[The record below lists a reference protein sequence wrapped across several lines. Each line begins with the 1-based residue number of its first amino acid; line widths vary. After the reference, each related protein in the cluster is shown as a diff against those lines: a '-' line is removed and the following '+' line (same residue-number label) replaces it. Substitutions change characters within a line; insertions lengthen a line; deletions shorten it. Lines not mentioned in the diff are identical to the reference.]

1 VLRNLPETVV
11 HGGKREMGGLL
22 GIIIDVVVILIL
34 IWGLKQFRTPGGAR
48 QGNMT
53 AALALAFAM
62 VVTLYR
68 YGLVDPAVV
77 IVALLAGS
85 AVGWIVAMR
94 VNMIQIPS
102 MVAFQHGAG
111 GVAAFLVSFI
121 ELTRVAV
128 PLTFIGKVSA
138 VVGLIVGAATFS
150 GSMLASAKLANKIKQ
165 TPTVFPSHNL
175 ILSVFLAV
183 IVVLGGSVV
192 VVSAYGFLIALL
204 IMLII
209 ISAVLGLV
217 FAIRI
222 GGADMPV
229 LISFLNATAG
239 LAAAFVGI
247 AIQNRML
254 IACGATVAASGS
266 ILTYVMCKAMNRGLA
281 NVFVGIKLSGV
292 IKDSSN
298 NLISGVKTETAP
310 PETAQ
315 VESGAQRAARIARD
329 AKSVVIIPGYGM
341 ALAHAQFKVVE
352 LMKVFEGMG
361 KTVKF
366 AIHPV
371 AGRMPGHMNVLLAE
385 ADVPY
390 DKLYEMDDINPEFPE
405 TDLALIIGACDVVNP
420 AAIRTEGTPISGM
433 PILNAH
439 EAKHV
444 IVCNLDEKPGYSGVE
459 NPLYQEERASLLFGD
474 AKETLDKLLSGVKTE
489 TAPPE
494 TAQVESGAQRAA
506 RIARDAKSVVIIPG
520 YGMALAHA
528 QFKVVELMKV
538 FEGMGKTVKFAIHPV
553 AGRMPG
559 HMNVLLAEADV
570 PYDKLYEMD
579 DINPEFPETDLAL
592 IIGACDVVN
601 PAAIR
606 TEGTPISGMPILNA
620 HEAKHVI
627 VCNLDEKPGYSGVE
641 NPLYQEERASL
652 LFGDAKE
659 TLNDLISAVSA

>member
-1 VLRNLPETVV
+1 MEEKRQMSGLP
-11 HGGKREMGGLL
+11 
-22 GIIIDVVVILIL
+22 GIVADVVVILIL
-34 IWGLKQFRTPGGAR
+34 VWGLKQFRTPGGAR
-48 QGNMT
+48 QGNMA
-53 AALALAFAM
+53 AALALALAM
-62 VVTLYR
+62 VITLYR

-77 IVALLAGS
+77 IGALLIGS

-121 ELTRVAV
+121 ELTRVAA
-128 PLTFIGKVSA
+128 PLTLIGKISG

-150 GSMLASAKLANKIKQ
+150 GSMIASAKLANKLKQ

-175 ILSVFLAV
+175 ILILFLAV
-183 IVVLGGSVV
+183 IVLIGSSAIAVSGQGILVV
-192 VVSAYGFLIALL
+192 LL

-209 ISAVLGLV
+209 ISVVLGVV

-266 ILTYVMCKAMNRGLA
+266 ILTYVMCKAMNRGLM
-281 NVFVGIKLSGV
+281 NVFVGIKRANV
-292 IKDSSN
+292 AKVPSN
-298 NLISGVKTETAP
+298 KLLSGVKTEEAP
-310 PETAQ
+310 AGAAQ
-315 VESGAQRAARIARD
+315 AEGGVKGADRIARD
-329 AKSVVIIPGYGM
+329 AKSVIVIPGYGM

-459 NPLYQEERASLLFGD
+459 NPLYEEERAILLFGD
-474 AKETLDKLLSGVKTE
+474 A
-489 TAPPE
+489 
-494 TAQVESGAQRAA
+494 
-506 RIARDAKSVVIIPG
+506 
-520 YGMALAHA
+520 
-528 QFKVVELMKV
+528 
-538 FEGMGKTVKFAIHPV
+538 
-553 AGRMPG
+553 
-559 HMNVLLAEADV
+559 AD
-570 PYDKLYEMD
+570 
-579 DINPEFPETDLAL
+579 
-592 IIGACDVVN
+592 
-601 PAAIR
+601 
-606 TEGTPISGMPILNA
+606 
-620 HEAKHVI
+620 
-627 VCNLDEKPGYSGVE
+627 
-641 NPLYQEERASL
+641 
-652 LFGDAKE
+652 
-659 TLNDLISAVSA
+659 TLNDLILAVSARG

>member
-1 VLRNLPETVV
+1 
-11 HGGKREMGGLL
+11 
-22 GIIIDVVVILIL
+22 
-34 IWGLKQFRTPGGAR
+34 
-48 QGNMT
+48 
-53 AALALAFAM
+53 
-62 VVTLYR
+62 
-68 YGLVDPAVV
+68 
-77 IVALLAGS
+77 
-85 AVGWIVAMR
+85 
-94 VNMIQIPS
+94 
-102 MVAFQHGAG
+102 
-111 GVAAFLVSFI
+111 
-121 ELTRVAV
+121 
-128 PLTFIGKVSA
+128 
-138 VVGLIVGAATFS
+138 
-150 GSMLASAKLANKIKQ
+150 
-165 TPTVFPSHNL
+165 
-175 ILSVFLAV
+175 
-183 IVVLGGSVV
+183 
-192 VVSAYGFLIALL
+192 
-204 IMLII
+204 
-209 ISAVLGLV
+209 
-217 FAIRI
+217 
-222 GGADMPV
+222 
-229 LISFLNATAG
+229 
-239 LAAAFVGI
+239 
-247 AIQNRML
+247 ML

-266 ILTYVMCKAMNRGLA
+266 ILTYVMCKAMNRGLM
-281 NVFVGIKLSGV
+281 NVFVGIKRANV
-292 IKDSSN
+292 AKVPSN
-298 NLISGVKTETAP
+298 KLLSGVKTEEAP
-310 PETAQ
+310 AGAAQ
-315 VESGAQRAARIARD
+315 AEGGVKGADRIARD
-329 AKSVVIIPGYGM
+329 AKSVIVIPGYGM

-459 NPLYQEERASLLFGD
+459 NPLYEEERAILLFGD

-489 TAPPE
+489 EAPAGA
-494 TAQVESGAQRAA
+494 AQAEGGVKGAD
-506 RIARDAKSVVIIPG
+506 RIARDAKSVIVIPG

-641 NPLYQEERASL
+641 NPLYEEERAIL
-652 LFGDAKE
+652 LFGDAAD
-659 TLNDLISAVSA
+659 TLNDLILAVSARG